1 MLYNC
6 MQRSPTTSIF
16 PYTYIQI
23 DSFWNSVMVM
33 RSKKILRLWLWWAPQ
48 QQRRPPA
55 LPLKEGFQDH
65 STENSRESLLASQY
79 LCQWNLKEVPRGFL
93 AVYVGPEL
101 RRFVI
106 PTSYLSMPD
115 FRALMERMADE
126 FEFKQEGG
134 LQIPCEEEDFQ
145 EILGKCLTRHKMK
158 NTNKKKHKG
167 VQQNWLMEKIINYQ

>member
-1 MLYNC
+1 
-6 MQRSPTTSIF
+6 MQRSPITSIF

-23 DSFWNSVMVM
+23 DSFWNSAMVM

-126 FEFKQEGG
+126 FGFEQEGG
-134 LQIPCEEEDFQ
+134 LQIPCEEEDFE

-158 NTNKKKHKG
+158 KHKG
-167 VQQNWLMEKIINYQ
+167 VVQNWLMEKITHYQ

>member
-1 MLYNC
+1 
-6 MQRSPTTSIF
+6 
-16 PYTYIQI
+16 
-23 DSFWNSVMVM
+23 MVM

-167 VQQNWLMEKIINYQ
+167 VQQN

>member
-1 MLYNC
+1 
-6 MQRSPTTSIF
+6 
-16 PYTYIQI
+16 
-23 DSFWNSVMVM
+23 MVM

-134 LQIPCEEEDFQ
+134 LQIPCEEEDFE

-158 NTNKKKHKG
+158 KHKV
-167 VQQNWLMEKIINYQ
+167 VQN